1 MGGALCSNMDADMTP
16 DVAMETGRARGASR
30 EELIFRE
37 EEFLSLTPPAESVL
51 LMTLAGREAAEA
63 SEPSR
68 LIPARGREGT
78 RSRLSCF
85 IYSKVQ

>member
-51 LMTLAGREAAEA
+51 LMTLAGREAEA

-68 LIPARGREGT
+68 LIPARGERGHT
-78 RSRLSCF
+78 L
-85 IYSKVQ
+85 KVKLLYLR